1 MHENLQMF
9 DILLGFSITK
19 YVFYLFYKSCNL
31 NQIFFVISCIKSIVK
46 WQKSCLLYSMYVIV
60 N

>member
-31 NQIFFVISCIKSIVK
+31 NQTFFVISCIKSIVK
-46 WQKSCLLYSMYVIV
+46 MAKVVPFI
-60 N
+60 

>member
-1 MHENLQMF
+1 MHENIQMF
-9 DILLGFSITK
+9 DILLGFSIAK

-46 WQKSCLLYSMYVIV
+46 MAKVVPFI
-60 N
+60 